1 MLSVLSFPAY
11 QNKMELGQF
20 MLATWD
26 LGMMMEHGHFCPK
39 IKKSDGDGLFNEVG
53 NLMPYW
59 D

>member
-1 MLSVLSFPAY
+1 MVSVLSFPAY

-53 NLMPYW
+53 NLIP
-59 D
+59 